1 MDAGTYLNNIRD
13 KNDDNSIKYDK
24 MISEVPYI
32 TNPKDLEK
40 LKEILNELKTEN
52 KDLYDYIISLLKK
65 TDDLSELFLLYKEYK
80 EAKLREE
87 VLDKEIRF
95 KDIEF
100 SNIKEDLS
108 DKEDDLKDF
117 DNIAKD
123 LKSTGKILDDLS
135 STTSINL
142 DRTFVDLEKEDAKK
156 LGFGTKALLAL
167 GSFLAFKNNHN
178 IVGTLL
184 ATYLS
189 YKVLTEL
196 SSSNKENY
204 IDLCNEYIDSLE
216 SYKDNAIEI
225 EKNLLSNL
233 DNIEKV
239 ESDLKTKYK
248 AYLKESEFKRI
259 FKLIDDIK
267 DTVKYSLKDIDK
279 TKYNIDRSID
289 NGKVKI
295 KVMEGQD
302 KIVIT

>member
-1 MDAGTYLNNIRD
+1 MDAKTYLNNIRD
-13 KNDDNSIKYDK
+13 KNDDNSLKYDK
-24 MISEVPYI
+24 MISEIPYI
-32 TNPKDLEK
+32 TNPKDLDK
-40 LKEILNELKTEN
+40 LKEILTELRNEN

-65 TDDLSELFLLYKEYK
+65 TDDLNKLFLLYKEYK

-87 VLDKEIRF
+87 VLDSEVRAKN
-95 KDIEF
+95 IEF
-100 SNIKEDLS
+100 NNIKEDLS
-108 DKEDDLKDF
+108 DKEDNLKDF
-117 DNIAKD
+117 DKVAKE

-142 DRTFVDLEKEDAKK
+142 DRTFIDLEKEESKR

-189 YKVLTEL
+189 YKVLSEL
-196 SSSNKENY
+196 SSSSKNNY

-216 SYKDNAIEI
+216 SYKDNAIEV

-239 ESDLKTKYK
+239 EKELKTKYK

-259 FKLIDDIK
+259 FKVIDDIK
-267 DTVKYSLKDIDK
+267 DTVKYSLKDIDR
-279 TKYNIDRSID
+279 TKDDIDRSID
-289 NGKVKI
+289 NGKAKVKI
-295 KVMEGQD
+295 MEG
-302 KIVIT
+302 

>member
-1 MDAGTYLNNIRD
+1 MDAKTYLNNIRD
-13 KNDDNSIKYDK
+13 KNDDNSLKYDK
-24 MISEVPYI
+24 MISEIPYI
-32 TNPKDLEK
+32 TNPKDLEE
-40 LKEILNELKTEN
+40 LKEILNELRNEN

-65 TDDLSELFLLYKEYK
+65 TDDLNELFLLYKEYK

-87 VLDKEIRF
+87 VLDSEVRSKTT
-95 KDIEF
+95 EF
-100 SNIKEDLS
+100 NNIKEDLS

-117 DNIAKD
+117 ENIAKE
-123 LKSTGKILDDLS
+123 LKSTGKILDDIS
-135 STTSINL
+135 STASINL
-142 DRTFVDLEKEDAKK
+142 DRTFNDLEKEESKR

-189 YKVLTEL
+189 YKVLSEL
-196 SSSNKENY
+196 SSSNKNNY

-216 SYKDNAIEI
+216 TYKDNAIEI
-225 EKNLLSNL
+225 EKNLVSNL

-239 ESDLKTKYK
+239 EEELKTKYK

-259 FKLIDDIK
+259 FKVIDDIK

-279 TKYNIDRSID
+279 TKDDIDRSID
-289 NGKVKI
+289 NGKAKV
-295 KVMEGQD
+295 KVMEG
-302 KIVIT
+302 

>member
-1 MDAGTYLNNIRD
+1 MDAKTYLNNIRD
-13 KNDDNSIKYDK
+13 KNDDNSLMYDK
-24 MISEVPYI
+24 MISVIPYI

-40 LKEILNELKTEN
+40 LKEILNELKDEN

-65 TDDLSELFLLYKEYK
+65 TDDLNELFLLYKEYK

-87 VLDKEIRF
+87 VLDSEVKS

-100 SNIKEDLS
+100 NNIKEDLS

-189 YKVLTEL
+189 YKVLSEL
-196 SSSNKENY
+196 SSFNKNNY

-216 SYKDNAIEI
+216 TYKDNAIEI
-225 EKNLLSNL
+225 EKNLVSNL

-239 ESDLKTKYK
+239 EEELKTKYK

-259 FKLIDDIK
+259 FKVIDDIK

-279 TKYNIDRSID
+279 TKDDIDRSID
-289 NGKVKI
+289 NGKAKV
-295 KVMEGQD
+295 KVMEG
-302 KIVIT
+302 

>member
-1 MDAGTYLNNIRD
+1 MDAKTYLNNIRD
-13 KNDDNSIKYDK
+13 KNDDNSLKYDK
-24 MISEVPYI
+24 MISEIPYI

-40 LKEILNELKTEN
+40 LKEILNELRNEN
-52 KDLYDYIISLLKK
+52 KDLYDYIISLIKK
-65 TDDLSELFLLYKEYK
+65 TDDLNELFLLYKEYK

-87 VLDKEIRF
+87 VLDSEVRSKAT
-95 KDIEF
+95 EF
-100 SNIKEDLS
+100 NNIKEDLS

-117 DNIAKD
+117 ENIAKE
-123 LKSTGKILDDLS
+123 LKSTGKILDDIS
-135 STTSINL
+135 STASINL
-142 DRTFVDLEKEDAKK
+142 DRTFNDLEKEESRR

-189 YKVLTEL
+189 YKVLSEL
-196 SSSNKENY
+196 SSSNKNNY

-225 EKNLLSNL
+225 EKNLVSNL

-239 ESDLKTKYK
+239 EEELKTKYK
-248 AYLKESEFKRI
+248 TYLKESEFKRI
-259 FKLIDDIK
+259 FKVIDDIK

-279 TKYNIDRSID
+279 TKDDIDRSID
-289 NGKVKI
+289 NGKAKV
-295 KVMEGQD
+295 KVMEG
-302 KIVIT
+302 

>member
-1 MDAGTYLNNIRD
+1 MDVKTYLNNIRD
-13 KNDDNSIKYDK
+13 KNDDNSLKYDK
-24 MISEVPYI
+24 MISEIPYI
-32 TNPKDLEK
+32 TNPKDLDK
-40 LKEILNELKTEN
+40 LKEILTELRNEN
-52 KDLYDYIISLLKK
+52 KDLYDYIIFLLKK
-65 TDDLSELFLLYKEYK
+65 TDDLNELFLLYKEYK

-87 VLDKEIRF
+87 VLDSEVRSKTT
-95 KDIEF
+95 EF
-100 SNIKEDLS
+100 NNIKEDLS

-117 DNIAKD
+117 ENIAKE

-142 DRTFVDLEKEDAKK
+142 DRTFIDLEKEESKR

-184 ATYLS
+184 VTYLS
-189 YKVLTEL
+189 YKVLSEL
-196 SSSNKENY
+196 SLSSKNNY

-216 SYKDNAIEI
+216 SYKDNAIEV

-239 ESDLKTKYK
+239 EKELKTKYK

-259 FKLIDDIK
+259 FKVIDDIK

-279 TKYNIDRSID
+279 TKDDIDRSID
-289 NGKVKI
+289 NGKAKVKI
-295 KVMEGQD
+295 MEG
-302 KIVIT
+302 

>member
-1 MDAGTYLNNIRD
+1 MDAKTYLNNIRD
-13 KNDDNSIKYDK
+13 KNDDNSLKYDK
-24 MISEVPYI
+24 MISEIPYI
-32 TNPKDLEK
+32 TNPKDLEE
-40 LKEILNELKTEN
+40 LKEILNELRNEN

-65 TDDLSELFLLYKEYK
+65 TDDLNELFLLYKEYK

-87 VLDKEIRF
+87 VLDNEVRSKTT
-95 KDIEF
+95 EF
-100 SNIKEDLS
+100 NNIKEDLS

-117 DNIAKD
+117 ENIAKE
-123 LKSTGKILDDLS
+123 LKSTGKILDDIS

-142 DRTFVDLEKEDAKK
+142 DRTFNDLEKEESKR

-189 YKVLTEL
+189 YKVLSEL
-196 SSSNKENY
+196 SSSNKNNY

-216 SYKDNAIEI
+216 TYKDNAIEI
-225 EKNLLSNL
+225 EKNLVSNL

-239 ESDLKTKYK
+239 EKELKTKYK

-259 FKLIDDIK
+259 FKVIDDIK

-279 TKYNIDRSID
+279 TKDDIDRSID
-289 NGKVKI
+289 NGKAKV
-295 KVMEGQD
+295 KVMEG
-302 KIVIT
+302 

>member
-1 MDAGTYLNNIRD
+1 MDAKTYLNNIRD
-13 KNDDNSIKYDK
+13 KNDDNSLKYDK
-24 MISEVPYI
+24 MISEIPYI
-32 TNPKDLEK
+32 TNPKDLEE
-40 LKEILNELKTEN
+40 LKEILNELRNEN

-65 TDDLSELFLLYKEYK
+65 TDDLNELFLLYKEYK

-87 VLDKEIRF
+87 VLDSEVKS

-100 SNIKEDLS
+100 NNIKEDLS

-117 DNIAKD
+117 ENIAKE
-123 LKSTGKILDDLS
+123 LKSTGKILDDIS
-135 STTSINL
+135 STASINL
-142 DRTFVDLEKEDAKK
+142 DRTFNDLEKEESKR

-189 YKVLTEL
+189 YKVLSEL
-196 SSSNKENY
+196 SSSNKNNY

-216 SYKDNAIEI
+216 TYKDNAVEI
-225 EKNLLSNL
+225 EKNLVSNL

-239 ESDLKTKYK
+239 EEELKTKYK

-259 FKLIDDIK
+259 FKVIDDIK

-279 TKYNIDRSID
+279 TKDDIDRSID
-289 NGKVKI
+289 NGKAKV
-295 KVMEGQD
+295 KVMEG
-302 KIVIT
+302 

>member
-1 MDAGTYLNNIRD
+1 MDVKTYLNNIRD
-13 KNDDNSIKYDK
+13 KNDDNSLKYDK
-24 MISEVPYI
+24 MISEIPYI
-32 TNPKDLEK
+32 TNPKDLDK
-40 LKEILNELKTEN
+40 LKEILTELRNEN

-65 TDDLSELFLLYKEYK
+65 TDDLNELFLLYKEYK

-87 VLDKEIRF
+87 VLDSEVRSKN
-95 KDIEF
+95 IEF
-100 SNIKEDLS
+100 NNIKEDLS
-108 DKEDDLKDF
+108 DKEYDLKDF
-117 DNIAKD
+117 DNIAKE

-142 DRTFVDLEKEDAKK
+142 DRTFIDLEKEESKR

-189 YKVLTEL
+189 YKVLSEL
-196 SSSNKENY
+196 SSSSKNNY

-216 SYKDNAIEI
+216 SYKDNAIEV

-239 ESDLKTKYK
+239 EKELKTKYK

-259 FKLIDDIK
+259 FKVIDDIK

-279 TKYNIDRSID
+279 TKDDIDRSID
-289 NGKVKI
+289 NGKAKV
-295 KVMEGQD
+295 KVMEG
-302 KIVIT
+302 

>member
-1 MDAGTYLNNIRD
+1 MDAKTYLNNIRD
-13 KNDDNSIKYDK
+13 KNDDNSLKYDK
-24 MISEVPYI
+24 MISEIPYI
-32 TNPKDLEK
+32 TNPKDLDK
-40 LKEILNELKTEN
+40 LKEILTELRNEN

-65 TDDLSELFLLYKEYK
+65 TDDLNELFLLYKEYK

-87 VLDKEIRF
+87 VLDSEVRSKN
-95 KDIEF
+95 IEF
-100 SNIKEDLS
+100 NNIKEDLS

-117 DNIAKD
+117 ENIAKE

-142 DRTFVDLEKEDAKK
+142 DRTFIDLEKEESKR

-189 YKVLTEL
+189 YKVLSEL
-196 SSSNKENY
+196 SSSSKNNY

-216 SYKDNAIEI
+216 SYKDNAIEV

-239 ESDLKTKYK
+239 EEELKTKYK

-259 FKLIDDIK
+259 FKVIDDIK

-279 TKYNIDRSID
+279 TKDDIDRSID
-289 NGKVKI
+289 NGKAKVKI
-295 KVMEGQD
+295 MEG
-302 KIVIT
+302 

>member
-1 MDAGTYLNNIRD
+1 MDVSTYLNNIRD

-40 LKEILNELKTEN
+40 LKEILSELKTEN

-87 VLDKEIRF
+87 VLDNEI
-95 KDIEF
+95 KSKALEF
-100 SNIKEDLS
+100 NNIKEDLN
-108 DKEDDLKDF
+108 DKEDELKDF

-189 YKVLTEL
+189 YKVLSEL

-248 AYLKESEFKRI
+248 AYLRESEFKRI

-279 TKYNIDRSID
+279 TKDNIDRSID

-295 KVMEGQD
+295 KVMEG
-302 KIVIT
+302 

>member
-1 MDAGTYLNNIRD
+1 MDAKTYLNNIRD
-13 KNDDNSIKYDK
+13 KNDDNSVKYDK
-24 MISEVPYI
+24 MISEIPYI

-40 LKEILNELKTEN
+40 LKEILKELKTEN
-52 KDLYDYIISLLKK
+52 KDLYDYIISLLKT
-65 TDDLSELFLLYKEYK
+65 TDDLNELFLLYKEYK

-87 VLDKEIRF
+87 VLDNEVRA

-100 SNIKEDLS
+100 NNIKEDLS

-117 DNIAKD
+117 DKVAKD

-142 DRTFVDLEKEDAKK
+142 DRTFNDLEKEDAKK

-189 YKVLTEL
+189 YKVLSEL
-196 SSSNKENY
+196 SSSNKNNY

-216 SYKDNAIEI
+216 TYKDNALEI

-248 AYLKESEFKRI
+248 AYLRESEFKRI
-259 FKLIDDIK
+259 FKIINDIK

-279 TKYNIDRSID
+279 TKDDIDRSID
-289 NGKVKI
+289 NGKAKV
-295 KVMEGQD
+295 KVMEG
-302 KIVIT
+302 

>member
-1 MDAGTYLNNIRD
+1 MDANTYLNNIRD
-13 KNDDNSIKYDK
+13 KNDDNSLKYDK

-52 KDLYDYIISLLKK
+52 KDLYDYIISLLKT
-65 TDDLSELFLLYKEYK
+65 TDDLNELFLLYKEYK

-87 VLDKEIRF
+87 VLDNEVRA

-100 SNIKEDLS
+100 NNIKEDLS

-117 DNIAKD
+117 DKVAKD

-142 DRTFVDLEKEDAKK
+142 DRTFNDLEKEDAKK

-189 YKVLTEL
+189 YKVLSEL

-216 SYKDNAIEI
+216 TYKNNALEI

-259 FKLIDDIK
+259 FKIIDDIK

-279 TKYNIDRSID
+279 TKDDIDRSID
-289 NGKVKI
+289 NGKAKV
-295 KVMEGQD
+295 KVMEG
-302 KIVIT
+302 

>member
-1 MDAGTYLNNIRD
+1 MDTKTYLNNIRD
-13 KNDDNSIKYDK
+13 KNDDNSVKYDK
-24 MISEVPYI
+24 MISEIPYI

-40 LKEILNELKTEN
+40 LKEILKELKTEN
-52 KDLYDYIISLLKK
+52 KDLYDYIISLLKT
-65 TDDLSELFLLYKEYK
+65 TDDLNELFLLYKEYK

-87 VLDKEIRF
+87 VLDNEVRA

-100 SNIKEDLS
+100 NNIKEDLS

-117 DNIAKD
+117 DKVAKD

-142 DRTFVDLEKEDAKK
+142 DRTFNDLEKEDAKK

-189 YKVLTEL
+189 YKVLSEL
-196 SSSNKENY
+196 LSSNKNNY
-204 IDLCNEYIDSLE
+204 IDLCNEYIDSLQT
-216 SYKDNAIEI
+216 YKDNALEI
-225 EKNLLSNL
+225 EKNLVSNL

-259 FKLIDDIK
+259 FKIIDDIK

-279 TKYNIDRSID
+279 TKDDIDRSID
-289 NGKVKI
+289 NGKAKV
-295 KVMEGQD
+295 KVMEG
-302 KIVIT
+302 

>member
-1 MDAGTYLNNIRD
+1 MDAKTYLNNIRD
-13 KNDDNSIKYDK
+13 KNDDNSLKYDK
-24 MISEVPYI
+24 MISEIPYI

-40 LKEILNELKTEN
+40 LKEILNELRNEN

-65 TDDLSELFLLYKEYK
+65 TDDLNELFLLYKEYK

-87 VLDKEIRF
+87 VLDSEVRS

-100 SNIKEDLS
+100 NNIKEDLS
-108 DKEDDLKDF
+108 DKEEDLKDF
-117 DNIAKD
+117 DKVAKG
-123 LKSTGKILDDLS
+123 LKSTGKILDDIS
-135 STTSINL
+135 STASINL
-142 DRTFVDLEKEDAKK
+142 DRTFIDLEKEESKR

-189 YKVLTEL
+189 YKVLSEL
-196 SSSNKENY
+196 SSSNKNNY

-216 SYKDNAIEI
+216 TYKDNAIEI
-225 EKNLLSNL
+225 EKNLVSNL

-239 ESDLKTKYK
+239 EEELKTKYK

-259 FKLIDDIK
+259 FKVIDDIK

-279 TKYNIDRSID
+279 TKDDIDRSID
-289 NGKVKI
+289 NGKAKV
-295 KVMEGQD
+295 KVMEG
-302 KIVIT
+302 

>member
-1 MDAGTYLNNIRD
+1 MDVKTYLNNIRD
-13 KNDDNSIKYDK
+13 KNDDNSLKYDK
-24 MISEVPYI
+24 MISEIPYI

-40 LKEILNELKTEN
+40 LKEILNELRNEN

-65 TDDLSELFLLYKEYK
+65 TDDLNELFLLYKEYK

-87 VLDKEIRF
+87 VLDSEVKS

-100 SNIKEDLS
+100 NNIKEDLS

-123 LKSTGKILDDLS
+123 LKSTGKILDDIS

-142 DRTFVDLEKEDAKK
+142 DKTFNDLEKEESKR

-189 YKVLTEL
+189 YKVLSEL
-196 SSSNKENY
+196 SSSNKNNY

-216 SYKDNAIEI
+216 TYKDNAVEI
-225 EKNLLSNL
+225 EKNLVSNL

-239 ESDLKTKYK
+239 EEELKTKYK

-259 FKLIDDIK
+259 FKVIDDIK

-279 TKYNIDRSID
+279 TKDDIDRSID
-289 NGKVKI
+289 NGKAKV
-295 KVMEGQD
+295 KVMEG
-302 KIVIT
+302 

>member
-1 MDAGTYLNNIRD
+1 MDTKTYLNNIRD
-13 KNDDNSIKYDK
+13 KNDDNSVKYDK
-24 MISEVPYI
+24 MISEIPYI

-40 LKEILNELKTEN
+40 LKEILKELKTEN
-52 KDLYDYIISLLKK
+52 KDLYDYIISLLKT
-65 TDDLSELFLLYKEYK
+65 TDDLNELFLLYKEYK

-87 VLDKEIRF
+87 VLDNEVRA

-100 SNIKEDLS
+100 NNIKEDLS

-117 DNIAKD
+117 DKVAKD

-142 DRTFVDLEKEDAKK
+142 DRTFNDLEKEDAKR

-189 YKVLTEL
+189 YKVLSEL

-216 SYKDNAIEI
+216 TYKDNALEI
-225 EKNLLSNL
+225 EKNLVSNL

-259 FKLIDDIK
+259 FKIIDDIK

-279 TKYNIDRSID
+279 TKDDIDRSID
-289 NGKVKI
+289 NGKAKV
-295 KVMEGQD
+295 KVMEG
-302 KIVIT
+302 

>member
-1 MDAGTYLNNIRD
+1 MDAKTYLNNIRD
-13 KNDDNSIKYDK
+13 KNDDNSLKYDK
-24 MISEVPYI
+24 MISEIPYI

-40 LKEILNELKTEN
+40 LKEILNELKDEN
-52 KDLYDYIISLLKK
+52 KDLYDYIVSLLKK
-65 TDDLSELFLLYKEYK
+65 TDDLNELFLLYKEYK

-87 VLDKEIRF
+87 VLDSEVRSKTT
-95 KDIEF
+95 EF
-100 SNIKEDLS
+100 NNIKEDLS

-117 DNIAKD
+117 DNIAKE
-123 LKSTGKILDDLS
+123 LKSTGKILDDIS

-142 DRTFVDLEKEDAKK
+142 DRTFIDLEKEESKR

-189 YKVLTEL
+189 YKVLSEL
-196 SSSNKENY
+196 SSSSKNNY

-216 SYKDNAIEI
+216 SYKDNAIEV

-239 ESDLKTKYK
+239 EKELKTKYK

-259 FKLIDDIK
+259 FKVIDDIK

-279 TKYNIDRSID
+279 TKDDIDRSID
-289 NGKVKI
+289 NGKAKV
-295 KVMEGQD
+295 KVMEG
-302 KIVIT
+302 

>member
-1 MDAGTYLNNIRD
+1 MDAKTYLNNIRD
-13 KNDDNSIKYDK
+13 KNDDNSLKYDK
-24 MISEVPYI
+24 MISEIPYI

-40 LKEILNELKTEN
+40 LKEILTELKTEN

-65 TDDLSELFLLYKEYK
+65 TDDLNELFLLYKEYK

-87 VLDKEIRF
+87 VLDNEVRS

-100 SNIKEDLS
+100 NNIKEDLS

-142 DRTFVDLEKEDAKK
+142 DRTFNDLEKEDAKK

-189 YKVLTEL
+189 YKVLSEL
-196 SSSNKENY
+196 SSSNKNNY

-216 SYKDNAIEI
+216 TYKDNALEV
-225 EKNLLSNL
+225 EKNLVSNL

-248 AYLKESEFKRI
+248 AYLRESEFKRI

-279 TKYNIDRSID
+279 TKDNIDRSID
-289 NGKVKI
+289 NGKVKV
-295 KVMEGQD
+295 KVIEG
-302 KIVIT
+302 

>member
-1 MDAGTYLNNIRD
+1 MDAKTYLNNIRD
-13 KNDDNSIKYDK
+13 KNDDNSLKYDK
-24 MISEVPYI
+24 MISEIPYI

-65 TDDLSELFLLYKEYK
+65 TDDLNELFLLYKEYK

-87 VLDKEIRF
+87 VLDNEVRSKT
-95 KDIEF
+95 IEF
-100 SNIKEDLS
+100 NNIKEDLS
-108 DKEDDLKDF
+108 DKEDDLKGF
-117 DNIAKD
+117 DKIAKD

-135 STTSINL
+135 STASIKL
-142 DRTFVDLEKEDAKK
+142 DRTFVDLEKEESIR

-189 YKVLTEL
+189 YKVLSEL
-196 SSSNKENY
+196 SSSNKNNY

-216 SYKDNAIEI
+216 TYKDNAIEI
-225 EKNLLSNL
+225 EKNLVSNL
-233 DNIEKV
+233 DNIERV

-248 AYLKESEFKRI
+248 AYLRESEFKRI
-259 FKLIDDIK
+259 FKIIDDIK

-279 TKYNIDRSID
+279 TKDDIDKSID

-295 KVMEGQD
+295 KVMEG
-302 KIVIT
+302 

>member
-1 MDAGTYLNNIRD
+1 MDTKTYLNNIRD
-13 KNDDNSIKYDK
+13 KNDDNSVKYDK
-24 MISEVPYI
+24 MISEISYI

-40 LKEILNELKTEN
+40 LKEILKELKTEN

-65 TDDLSELFLLYKEYK
+65 TDDLNELFLLYKEYK

-87 VLDKEIRF
+87 MLDNEVRA

-100 SNIKEDLS
+100 NNIKEDLS
-108 DKEDDLKDF
+108 DKEDDLKGF
-117 DNIAKD
+117 DKVAKD

-135 STTSINL
+135 STASIKL
-142 DRTFVDLEKEDAKK
+142 DRTFVDLEKEESIR

-189 YKVLTEL
+189 YKVLSEL

-216 SYKDNAIEI
+216 TYKDNALEI
-225 EKNLLSNL
+225 EKNLVSNL

-267 DTVKYSLKDIDK
+267 DTVNYSLKDIDK
-279 TKYNIDRSID
+279 TKDNIDRSID

-295 KVMEGQD
+295 KVMEG
-302 KIVIT
+302 

>member
-1 MDAGTYLNNIRD
+1 MDTKTYLNNIRD
-13 KNDDNSIKYDK
+13 KNDDNSVKYDK
-24 MISEVPYI
+24 MISEIPYI

-40 LKEILNELKTEN
+40 LKEILKELKTEN
-52 KDLYDYIISLLKK
+52 KDLYDYIISLLKT
-65 TDDLSELFLLYKEYK
+65 TDDLNELFLLYKEYK

-87 VLDKEIRF
+87 VLDNEVRA

-117 DNIAKD
+117 DKVAKD

-135 STTSINL
+135 STASIKL
-142 DRTFVDLEKEDAKK
+142 DRTFVDLEKEESIR

-189 YKVLTEL
+189 YKVLSEL
-196 SSSNKENY
+196 SSSNKNNY

-216 SYKDNAIEI
+216 TYKDNALEI

-248 AYLKESEFKRI
+248 AYLRESEFKRI
-259 FKLIDDIK
+259 FKIINDIK

-279 TKYNIDRSID
+279 TKDDIDRSID
-289 NGKVKI
+289 NGKAKV
-295 KVMEGQD
+295 KVMEG
-302 KIVIT
+302 

>member
-1 MDAGTYLNNIRD
+1 MDTKTYLNNIRD
-13 KNDDNSIKYDK
+13 KNDDNSVKYDK
-24 MISEVPYI
+24 MISEIPYI

-40 LKEILNELKTEN
+40 LKEILKELKTEN
-52 KDLYDYIISLLKK
+52 KDLYDYIISLLKT
-65 TDDLSELFLLYKEYK
+65 TDDLNELFLLYKEYK

-87 VLDKEIRF
+87 VLDNEVRA

-100 SNIKEDLS
+100 NNIKEDLS

-117 DNIAKD
+117 DKVAKD

-142 DRTFVDLEKEDAKK
+142 DRTFNDLEKEDAKK

-189 YKVLTEL
+189 YKVLSEL
-196 SSSNKENY
+196 LSSNKNNY

-216 SYKDNAIEI
+216 TYKDNALEI
-225 EKNLLSNL
+225 EKNLVSNL

-239 ESDLKTKYK
+239 EEELKTKYK

-259 FKLIDDIK
+259 FKVIDDIK

-279 TKYNIDRSID
+279 TKDDIDRSID
-289 NGKVKI
+289 NGKAKV
-295 KVMEGQD
+295 KVMEG
-302 KIVIT
+302 

>member
-1 MDAGTYLNNIRD
+1 MDAKTYLNNIRD
-13 KNDDNSIKYDK
+13 KNDDNSLKYDK
-24 MISEVPYI
+24 MISEIPYI
-32 TNPKDLEK
+32 TNPKDLDK
-40 LKEILNELKTEN
+40 LKEILTELRNEN

-65 TDDLSELFLLYKEYK
+65 TDDLNELFLLYKEYK

-87 VLDKEIRF
+87 VLDSEVRSKTT
-95 KDIEF
+95 EF
-100 SNIKEDLS
+100 NNIKEDLS

-117 DNIAKD
+117 DKVAKE
-123 LKSTGKILDDLS
+123 LKATSKILDDIS
-135 STTSINL
+135 STASINL
-142 DRTFVDLEKEDAKK
+142 DRTFNDLEKEESKR

-189 YKVLTEL
+189 YKVLSEL
-196 SSSNKENY
+196 SSFNKNNY

-216 SYKDNAIEI
+216 SYKDNAVEI
-225 EKNLLSNL
+225 EKNLVSNL

-239 ESDLKTKYK
+239 EEELKTKYK

-259 FKLIDDIK
+259 FKVIDDIK

-279 TKYNIDRSID
+279 TKDDIDRSID
-289 NGKVKI
+289 NGKAKV
-295 KVMEGQD
+295 KVMEG
-302 KIVIT
+302 

>member
-1 MDAGTYLNNIRD
+1 MDAKTYLNNIRD
-13 KNDDNSIKYDK
+13 KNDDNSVKYDK
-24 MISEVPYI
+24 MISEIPYI

-65 TDDLSELFLLYKEYK
+65 TDDLNELFLLYKEYK

-87 VLDKEIRF
+87 VLDNEVRA

-100 SNIKEDLS
+100 NNIKEDLS
-108 DKEDDLKDF
+108 DKEDDLKGF
-117 DNIAKD
+117 DKVAKD

-142 DRTFVDLEKEDAKK
+142 DRTFVDLEKEDAKR

-189 YKVLTEL
+189 YKVLSEL
-196 SSSNKENY
+196 SSSNKNNY

-216 SYKDNAIEI
+216 TYKDNALEI
-225 EKNLLSNL
+225 EKNLVSNL

-259 FKLIDDIK
+259 FKIIDDIK

-279 TKYNIDRSID
+279 TKDDIDRSID

-295 KVMEGQD
+295 KVMEG
-302 KIVIT
+302 

>member
-1 MDAGTYLNNIRD
+1 MDAKTYLNNIRD
-13 KNDDNSIKYDK
+13 KNDDNSLKYDK
-24 MISEVPYI
+24 MISEIPYI

-40 LKEILNELKTEN
+40 LKEILNELRNEN
-52 KDLYDYIISLLKK
+52 KDLYEYIVSLLKK
-65 TDDLSELFLLYKEYK
+65 TDDLNELFLLYKEYK

-87 VLDKEIRF
+87 VLDSEVRS

-100 SNIKEDLS
+100 NNIKEDLS

-123 LKSTGKILDDLS
+123 LKSTGKILDDIS
-135 STTSINL
+135 STASINL
-142 DRTFVDLEKEDAKK
+142 DRTFNDLEKEESKR

-189 YKVLTEL
+189 YKVLSEL
-196 SSSNKENY
+196 SSSNKNNY

-216 SYKDNAIEI
+216 TYKDNAVEI
-225 EKNLLSNL
+225 EKNLVSNL

-239 ESDLKTKYK
+239 EEELKTKYK

-259 FKLIDDIK
+259 FKVIDDIK

-279 TKYNIDRSID
+279 TKDDIDRSID
-289 NGKVKI
+289 NGKAKV
-295 KVMEGQD
+295 KVMEG
-302 KIVIT
+302 

>member
-1 MDAGTYLNNIRD
+1 MDAKTYLNNIRD
-13 KNDDNSIKYDK
+13 KNDDNSLKYDK
-24 MISEVPYI
+24 MISEIPYI
-32 TNPKDLEK
+32 TNPKDLDK
-40 LKEILNELKTEN
+40 LKEILTELRNEN

-65 TDDLSELFLLYKEYK
+65 TDDLNELFLLYKEYK

-87 VLDKEIRF
+87 VLDSEVRSKN
-95 KDIEF
+95 IEF
-100 SNIKEDLS
+100 NNIKEDLS

-117 DNIAKD
+117 ENIAKE

-142 DRTFVDLEKEDAKK
+142 DRTFIDLEKEESKR

-167 GSFLAFKNNHN
+167 GSFLAFKNNYN

-189 YKVLTEL
+189 YKVLSEL
-196 SSSNKENY
+196 SSSSKNNY

-216 SYKDNAIEI
+216 TYKDNAIEI

-239 ESDLKTKYK
+239 EEELKTKYK
-248 AYLKESEFKRI
+248 AYLKGSEFKRI
-259 FKLIDDIK
+259 FKVIDDIK

-279 TKYNIDRSID
+279 TKDDIDRSID
-289 NGKVKI
+289 NGKAKV
-295 KVMEGQD
+295 KVMEG
-302 KIVIT
+302 

>member
-1 MDAGTYLNNIRD
+1 MDTKTYLNNIRD
-13 KNDDNSIKYDK
+13 KNDDNSLKYDK
-24 MISEVPYI
+24 MISEIPYI

-40 LKEILNELKTEN
+40 LKEILKELKTEN
-52 KDLYDYIISLLKK
+52 KDLYDYIISLLKT
-65 TDDLSELFLLYKEYK
+65 TDDLNELFLLYKEYK

-87 VLDKEIRF
+87 VLDNEVRA

-117 DNIAKD
+117 DKVAKD

-142 DRTFVDLEKEDAKK
+142 DRTFNDLEKEDAKK

-189 YKVLTEL
+189 YKVLSEL
-196 SSSNKENY
+196 SSSNKNNY

-216 SYKDNAIEI
+216 TYKDNALEI

-248 AYLKESEFKRI
+248 AYLRESEFKRI
-259 FKLIDDIK
+259 FKIINDIK

-279 TKYNIDRSID
+279 TKDDIDRSID
-289 NGKVKI
+289 NGKAKV
-295 KVMEGQD
+295 KVMEG
-302 KIVIT
+302 

>member
-1 MDAGTYLNNIRD
+1 MDTKTYLNNIRD
-13 KNDDNSIKYDK
+13 KNDDNSVKYDK
-24 MISEVPYI
+24 MISEIPYI

-40 LKEILNELKTEN
+40 LKEILKELKTEN
-52 KDLYDYIISLLKK
+52 KDLYDYIISLLKT
-65 TDDLSELFLLYKEYK
+65 TDDLNELFLLYKEYK

-87 VLDKEIRF
+87 VLDNEVRA

-100 SNIKEDLS
+100 NNIKEDLS

-117 DNIAKD
+117 DKVAKD

-142 DRTFVDLEKEDAKK
+142 DRTFNDLEKEDAKK

-167 GSFLAFKNNHN
+167 GSFLTFKNNHN

-189 YKVLTEL
+189 YKVLSEL
-196 SSSNKENY
+196 STLNKNNY

-216 SYKDNAIEI
+216 TYKNNALEI

-248 AYLKESEFKRI
+248 AYLRESEFKRI
-259 FKLIDDIK
+259 FKIINDIK

-279 TKYNIDRSID
+279 TKDDLDRSID
-289 NGKVKI
+289 NGKAKV
-295 KVMEGQD
+295 KVMEG
-302 KIVIT
+302 

>member
-1 MDAGTYLNNIRD
+1 MDAKTYLNNIRD
-13 KNDDNSIKYDK
+13 KNDDNSLKYDK
-24 MISEVPYI
+24 MISEIPYI

-40 LKEILNELKTEN
+40 LKEILNELRNEN
-52 KDLYDYIISLLKK
+52 KDLYDYIVSLLKK
-65 TDDLSELFLLYKEYK
+65 TDDLNELFLLYKEYK

-87 VLDKEIRF
+87 VLDSEVRS

-100 SNIKEDLS
+100 NNIKEDLS

-117 DNIAKD
+117 DKVAKE
-123 LKSTGKILDDLS
+123 LKATSKILDDIS

-142 DRTFVDLEKEDAKK
+142 DRTFNDLEKEESKR

-189 YKVLTEL
+189 YKVLSEL
-196 SSSNKENY
+196 SSSNKNNY

-216 SYKDNAIEI
+216 TYKDNAVEI
-225 EKNLLSNL
+225 EKNLVSNL

-239 ESDLKTKYK
+239 EEELKTKYK

-259 FKLIDDIK
+259 FKVIDDIK

-279 TKYNIDRSID
+279 TKDDIDRSID
-289 NGKVKI
+289 NGKAKV
-295 KVMEGQD
+295 KVMEG
-302 KIVIT
+302 

>member
-1 MDAGTYLNNIRD
+1 MDAKTYLNNIRD
-13 KNDDNSIKYDK
+13 KNDDNSLKYDK
-24 MISEVPYI
+24 MISEIPYI

-40 LKEILNELKTEN
+40 LKEILNELRNEN
-52 KDLYDYIISLLKK
+52 KDLYDYIVSLLKK
-65 TDDLSELFLLYKEYK
+65 TDDLNELFLLYKEYK

-87 VLDKEIRF
+87 VLDSEVRSKN
-95 KDIEF
+95 IEF
-100 SNIKEDLS
+100 NNIKEDLS
-108 DKEDDLKDF
+108 DKEDDLKDLE
-117 DNIAKD
+117 NIAKE

-142 DRTFVDLEKEDAKK
+142 DRTFIDLEKEESKR

-189 YKVLTEL
+189 YKVLSEL
-196 SSSNKENY
+196 SSSNKNNY

-216 SYKDNAIEI
+216 TYKDNAVEI
-225 EKNLLSNL
+225 EKNLVSNL

-239 ESDLKTKYK
+239 EEELKTKYK

-259 FKLIDDIK
+259 FKVIDDIK

-279 TKYNIDRSID
+279 TKDDIDRSID
-289 NGKVKI
+289 NGKAKV
-295 KVMEGQD
+295 KVMEG
-302 KIVIT
+302 

>member
-1 MDAGTYLNNIRD
+1 MDAKTYLNNIRD
-13 KNDDNSIKYDK
+13 KNDDNSLKYDK
-24 MISEVPYI
+24 MISEIPYI

-40 LKEILNELKTEN
+40 LKEILTELRNEN
-52 KDLYDYIISLLKK
+52 KDLYDYIVSLLKK
-65 TDDLSELFLLYKEYK
+65 TDDLNELFLLYKEYK

-87 VLDKEIRF
+87 VLDSEVRSKTTDF
-95 KDIEF
+95 N
-100 SNIKEDLS
+100 NIKEDLS

-117 DNIAKD
+117 ENIAKD

-142 DRTFVDLEKEDAKK
+142 DRTFIDLEKEESKR

-178 IVGTLL
+178 IIGTLL

-189 YKVLTEL
+189 YKVLSEL
-196 SSSNKENY
+196 SSSSKNNY

-239 ESDLKTKYK
+239 EEELKTKYK
-248 AYLKESEFKRI
+248 AYLKGSEFKRI
-259 FKLIDDIK
+259 FKVIDDIK

-279 TKYNIDRSID
+279 TKDDIDRSID
-289 NGKVKI
+289 NGKAKV
-295 KVMEGQD
+295 KVMEG
-302 KIVIT
+302 

>member
-1 MDAGTYLNNIRD
+1 MNYFFYI
-13 KNDDNSIKYDK
+13 KSI
-24 MISEVPYI
+24 
-32 TNPKDLEK
+32 
-40 LKEILNELKTEN
+40 
-52 KDLYDYIISLLKK
+52 
-65 TDDLSELFLLYKEYK
+65 KEYK

-87 VLDKEIRF
+87 VLDNEVRA

-100 SNIKEDLS
+100 NNIKEDLS

-142 DRTFVDLEKEDAKK
+142 DRTFVDLEKEDAKR

-189 YKVLTEL
+189 YKVLSEL
-196 SSSNKENY
+196 SSSNKNNY

-216 SYKDNAIEI
+216 TYKDNALEI
-225 EKNLLSNL
+225 EKNLVSNL

-259 FKLIDDIK
+259 FKIIDDIK

-279 TKYNIDRSID
+279 TKDDIDRSID

-295 KVMEGQD
+295 KVMEG
-302 KIVIT
+302 

>member
-1 MDAGTYLNNIRD
+1 MDASTYLNNIRD

-24 MISEVPYI
+24 MISEIPYI

-40 LKEILNELKTEN
+40 LKEILSELKNEN
-52 KDLYDYIISLLKK
+52 KNLYDYIISLLKK

-87 VLDKEIRF
+87 VLDKEIRS
-95 KDIEF
+95 KTKEF
-100 SNIKEDLS
+100 NNIKEDLS
-108 DKEDDLKDF
+108 DKEDNLKDF

-189 YKVLTEL
+189 YKVLSEL

-216 SYKDNAIEI
+216 TYKDNAIEI

-248 AYLKESEFKRI
+248 IYLKESEFKRI

-279 TKYNIDRSID
+279 TKDNIDRSID

-295 KVMEGQD
+295 KVMEG
-302 KIVIT
+302 

>member
-1 MDAGTYLNNIRD
+1 MDAKTYLNNIRD
-13 KNDDNSIKYDK
+13 KNDDNSLKYDK
-24 MISEVPYI
+24 MISEIPYI
-32 TNPKDLEK
+32 TNPKDLDK
-40 LKEILNELKTEN
+40 LKEILTELRNEN

-65 TDDLSELFLLYKEYK
+65 TDDLNKLFLLYKEYK

-87 VLDKEIRF
+87 VLDSEVRAKN
-95 KDIEF
+95 IEF
-100 SNIKEDLS
+100 NNIKEDLS
-108 DKEDDLKDF
+108 DKEDNLKDF
-117 DNIAKD
+117 DKVAKE

-142 DRTFVDLEKEDAKK
+142 DRTFIDLEKEESKR

-189 YKVLTEL
+189 YKVLSEL
-196 SSSNKENY
+196 SSSSKNNY

-216 SYKDNAIEI
+216 SYKDNAIEV

-239 ESDLKTKYK
+239 EKELKTKYK

-259 FKLIDDIK
+259 FKVIDDIK

-279 TKYNIDRSID
+279 TKDDIDRSID
-289 NGKVKI
+289 NGKAKVKI
-295 KVMEGQD
+295 MER
-302 KIVIT
+302 

>member
-1 MDAGTYLNNIRD
+1 MDAKTYLNSIRD
-13 KNDDNSIKYDK
+13 KNDDNSLKYDK
-24 MISEVPYI
+24 MISEIPYI
-32 TNPKDLEK
+32 TNPKDLDK
-40 LKEILNELKTEN
+40 LKEILTELRNEN

-65 TDDLSELFLLYKEYK
+65 TDDLNELFLLYKEYK

-87 VLDKEIRF
+87 VLDSEVRSKN
-95 KDIEF
+95 IEF
-100 SNIKEDLS
+100 NNIKEDLS

-117 DNIAKD
+117 ENIAKE

-142 DRTFVDLEKEDAKK
+142 DRTFIDLEKEESKR

-189 YKVLTEL
+189 YKVLSEL
-196 SSSNKENY
+196 SSSSKNNY

-216 SYKDNAIEI
+216 SYKDNAIEV

-239 ESDLKTKYK
+239 EEELKTKYK

-259 FKLIDDIK
+259 FKVIDDIK

-279 TKYNIDRSID
+279 TKDDIDRSID
-289 NGKVKI
+289 NGKAKVKI
-295 KVMEGQD
+295 MEG
-302 KIVIT
+302 

>member
-1 MDAGTYLNNIRD
+1 MDAKTYLNNIRD
-13 KNDDNSIKYDK
+13 KNDDNSLKYDK
-24 MISEVPYI
+24 MISEIPYI

-40 LKEILNELKTEN
+40 LKEILNELRNEN

-65 TDDLSELFLLYKEYK
+65 TDDLNELFLLYKEYK

-87 VLDKEIRF
+87 VLDSEVKS

-100 SNIKEDLS
+100 NNIKEDLS

-189 YKVLTEL
+189 YKVLSEL
-196 SSSNKENY
+196 SSFNKNNY

-216 SYKDNAIEI
+216 TYKDNAVEI
-225 EKNLLSNL
+225 EKNLVSNL

-239 ESDLKTKYK
+239 EEELKTKYK

-259 FKLIDDIK
+259 FKVIDDIK

-279 TKYNIDRSID
+279 TKDDIDRSID
-289 NGKVKI
+289 NGKAKV
-295 KVMEGQD
+295 KVMEG
-302 KIVIT
+302 